1 MLTVG
6 AHGLNFHRAPGVK
19 PAKRTAPISLQGML
33 ASHVLTIAGL
43 LALAS
48 SIGMGVMTSEK
59 IQVGLY
65 SAGLSSLD
73 AMKAAMP
80 AWLVSKGDLDIPIEF
95 LTAGP
100 IADSVIAATMAA
112 EALQEKVKPRLELV
126 KTMEQAATDLEHLQQ
141 NLRMAATT
149 AWQSLE
155 GAGWRRRYRAGLR
168 SRQAAAKAKSKH
180 ALPTLLT
187 MSGPSAADV
196 RTWNAHN
203 RTLAAALAANL
214 TRLDAG
220 DLDEVLWAY
229 SHRPFMDVVG
239 NLRRKFRAAAE
250 RGDLG
255 FIVTIGAGG
264 GLAIPDT
271 DAAVA
276 AEFAAIEMAVHA
288 TNQSI
293 VRRVAEVAEFRLK
306 DALVVEPRLRAIR
319 AAIRH
324 EQSLNTYRAFT
335 EWERER
341 VKKVERAGA
350 HLPSGSA
357 AAAKFEEFLTA
368 LQGWGYDFPE
378 DIGRKV
384 PSDERLTRRGLAR
397 LLAVAQFR
405 RALNVWVT
413 AFVVSVYLGIVGFGI
428 GMFYSIAFIVNMGIL
443 GTARNLVGIVYIRS
457 EGAFRRAQIEE
468 EQKTLRL
475 LGSGPER
482 PKIADDLQ
490 GLSPDQPRLI
500 RDVRDTD

>member
-1 MLTVG
+1 
-6 AHGLNFHRAPGVK
+6 
-19 PAKRTAPISLQGML
+19 ML

-65 SAGLSSLD
+65 GAGLAGLD

-80 AWLVSKGDLDIPIEF
+80 AWLVSKGDLDKPIEF

-100 IADSVIAATMAA
+100 IADSVVTATMAA
-112 EALQEKVKPRLELV
+112 AALQEQAKPRLELV
-126 KTMEQAATDLEHLQQ
+126 KTMEQAATNLEHLQQ
-141 NLRMAATT
+141 NLRMTATT

-155 GAGWRRRYRAGLR
+155 GAGWRKRYRASIRARL
-168 SRQAAAKAKSKH
+168 ATAKAQSEYR
-180 ALPTLLT
+180 APGLFTLT
-187 MSGPSAADV
+187 GPSTEDI
-196 RTWNAHN
+196 RRWNEAN
-203 RTLAAALAANL
+203 RTLSVALAANL

-220 DLDEVLWAY
+220 DLGEVLLSY
-229 SHRPFMDVVG
+229 NSTPFTEVVG
-239 NLRRKFRAAAE
+239 NLRRRSRAAAE

-255 FIVTIGAGG
+255 FLVSIGPGG
-264 GLAIPDT
+264 SLAIPDIH
-271 DAAVA
+271 AAVA
-276 AEFAAIEMAVHA
+276 AEFAAIEIAVHA
-288 TNQSI
+288 TNLSV

-306 DALVVEPRLRAIR
+306 DALVVEPRIHAIR

-324 EQSLNTYRAFT
+324 EQSLNTYKAFT

-350 HLPSGSA
+350 HLPAGST

-405 RALNVWVT
+405 RAPNIWVT

-475 LGSGPER
+475 LGSGDQ
-482 PKIADDLQ
+482 PKIADDRQ
-490 GLSPDQPRLI
+490 GYSAGLSTDQPRLI

>member
-1 MLTVG
+1 
-6 AHGLNFHRAPGVK
+6 
-19 PAKRTAPISLQGML
+19 
-33 ASHVLTIAGL
+33 
-43 LALAS
+43 
-48 SIGMGVMTSEK
+48 MTSERL
-59 IQVGLY
+59 QVGLY
-65 SAGLSSLD
+65 GAGLASLD
-73 AMKAAMP
+73 AIKAAMP
-80 AWLVSKGDLDIPIEF
+80 AWLVSKGDLDTPIEF

-100 IADSVIAATMAA
+100 IADSVVAATMAA
-112 EALQEKVKPRLELV
+112 ADLQEQVKPRLELV
-126 KTMEQAATDLEHLQQ
+126 KTMEQAATGLEHLQQ

-168 SRQAAAKAKSKH
+168 SRQAAAKAQSER
-180 ALPTLLT
+180 AAPGLFTLT
-187 MSGPSAADV
+187 GPSAEDV
-196 RTWNAHN
+196 QAWNAAN
-203 RTLAAALAANL
+203 RTLAAALTANL

-229 SHRPFMDVVG
+229 GHAPFADAVG
-239 NLRRKFRAAAE
+239 NLQRRSRAAAE
-250 RGDLG
+250 RGDMG
-255 FIVTIGAGG
+255 FLVTIGAGG
-264 GLAIPDT
+264 SLLVPKI

-276 AEFAAIEMAVHA
+276 ADFAAIEMVLHA
-288 TNQSI
+288 TNQSV

-306 DALVVEPRLRAIR
+306 DALVVEPRLRAVR

-324 EQSLNTYRAFT
+324 EQSLNTYRVFS

-350 HLPSGSA
+350 HLPAGSA

-405 RALNVWVT
+405 RAPNVWVT

-428 GMFYSIAFIVNMGIL
+428 GMFYSVAFIVNMGIL

-475 LGSGPER
+475 ITNGAAGDQ
-482 PKIADDLQ
+482 PKIA
-490 GLSPDQPRLI
+490 GLSPEQPMVI